1 MSPRRANVLTVLGLV
16 GLLALT
22 SLTAPRWARLLQR
35 PLPAPAEDGTA
46 DAATPRESE
55 SVAPASAPRSTINVK
70 LFFQAP
76 DRPGLMI
83 EERAVAQSNDLSRQ
97 IKAVVEELIAGSKN
111 GFVPT
116 LPPSTRVLEVFVT
129 ARGVAYVN
137 LSKDAADPR
146 PASPSPAAGASA
158 ASPGAAPSGG
168 SEEEL
173 ITVYSVVNSLTVNFP
188 AVRRVQILVED
199 KPRPTL
205 WGHVDLTRPLPP
217 DMTLLATSTLTPVA
231 NPVANP

>member
-1 MSPRRANVLTVLGLV
+1 MTSRQANALTVVGLV
-16 GLLALT
+16 ALLAVT

-35 PLPAPAEDGTA
+35 PLPAPAD
-46 DAATPRESE
+46 ES
-55 SVAPASAPRSTINVK
+55 APAETRRRDEAPSAPRSSINVK
-70 LFFQAP
+70 LFFQAA

-97 IKAVVEELIAGSKN
+97 IKSVVEELIAGSKS
-111 GFVPT
+111 GLSPT
-116 LPPSTRVLEVFVT
+116 LAPATRVLEVFVT

-137 LSKDAADPR
+137 LSKEAAEG
-146 PASPSPAAGASA
+146 AG
-158 ASPGAAPSGG
+158 GG
-168 SEEEL
+168 SEAEL
-173 ITVYSVVNSLTVNFP
+173 ITVYSVVNSLAVNFP
-188 AVRRVQILVED
+188 AIKRVQILLED

-231 NPVANP
+231 NP